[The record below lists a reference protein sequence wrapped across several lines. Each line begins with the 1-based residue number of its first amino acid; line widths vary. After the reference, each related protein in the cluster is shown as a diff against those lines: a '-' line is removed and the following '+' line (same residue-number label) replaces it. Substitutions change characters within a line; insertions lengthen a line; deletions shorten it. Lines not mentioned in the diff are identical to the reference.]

1 MNEQMHEIMQQRAQ
15 LVARIAAQREQ
26 VAVEMTRWSAPLAA
40 VDRGLVA
47 GQYLRSHP
55 LVLVGVA
62 GVVALVAVKR
72 RSVMVIVGGALRLW
86 SLYKTAKSFSAKL
99 GFRI

>member
-1 MNEQMHEIMQQRAQ
+1 MNKQMQEIVQQRAR
-15 LVARIAAQREQ
+15 LAARIAAQREH
-26 VAVEMTRWSAPLAA
+26 VAVEMTHLAAPLAA
-40 VDRGLVA
+40 LDRGLVA

-72 RSVMVIVGGALRLW
+72 RRVMVIVGGALRLW
-86 SLYKTAKSFSAKL
+86 NFYKSARVFSAKL
-99 GFRI
+99 GFRL

>member
-1 MNEQMHEIMQQRAQ
+1 MQQRAR

-26 VAVEMTRWSAPLAA
+26 VADEMTRWSVPLAA
-40 VDRGLVA
+40 LDRGLVA

-62 GVVALVAVKR
+62 GAVALVAIKHR
-72 RSVMVIVGGALRLW
+72 RAMVIVGGGLRLW
-86 SLYKTAKSFSAKL
+86 NFYKSARVVSAKL
-99 GFRI
+99 GFRL